1 MTTTER
7 QAGKESSGQRVADW
21 FDGRLGTHSLGKKY
35 LRKVFPDHWSF
46 LLGEICLYSFVILIL
61 TGVYLT
67 LFFHPSMNE
76 VTYHGSYVPLNGVR
90 MSEAYASTLDISFDV
105 RGGLLIRQIH
115 HWAALIFIA
124 GMLMHM
130 MRHFF
135 TGSFR
140 RPREVNWLFGWT
152 LLFLG
157 LFEGLFGYSLPDDLL
172 SGTGMRFVDGAI
184 LSVPIVGTY
193 LSFFLFGGEFP
204 GHDIIGRFYS
214 LHILVIPGIMAALVV
229 AHLILVVYHKHTQF
243 PGPGKTERNVV
254 GAPFMPVYMAK
265 AGGFFFL
272 VFGVIALISAV
283 ASINPVWSYGPY
295 RADQVSTGAQ
305 PDWYLGFAEGLV
317 RIMPGWEINIAGH
330 TLVLGVLIPIV
341 VFPLL
346 LIFIGVYPFLESWIT
361 GDKREHHLLDRP
373 RNRPI
378 RTSIGT
384 AWISIYLILLAGG
397 GNDIVATRFHLSIN
411 TVTWAVRIA
420 LFVVPVIVF
429 VATRRICLGLQLRD
443 RELVLHGRE
452 TGVIKRL
459 PHGEYVELHRP
470 LSPAELHTLT
480 QHEQPRPLELGPA
493 EDENGVPS
501 PNRRMPMLRLR
512 ARLSRALYGEGTQ
525 VAKPTAEEY
534 REAHRSN
541 EHPANEHL
549 AVEHPAAE
557 QQAAE
562 QQAAERQAVE
572 QPSEEQQMRE
582 HQVSGR
588 QVSEAGPPDG

>member
-1 MTTTER
+1 MTTYEKAPSR
-7 QAGKESSGQRVADW
+7 RPAADEASSGQRVADW
-21 FDGRLGTHSLGKKY
+21 FDGRLGIHSLGRKY

-46 LLGEICLYSFVILIL
+46 LLGEICLWSFVVLIL

-140 RPREVNWLFGWT
+140 KPREINWLFGWT

-157 LFEGLFGYSLPDDLL
+157 IFEGLFGYSLPDDLL
-172 SGTGMRFVDGAI
+172 SGTGMRFVDGAL

-193 LSFFLFGGEFP
+193 LSFFTFGGEFP
-204 GHDIIGRFYS
+204 GDDVIARFYS

-229 AHLILVVYHKHTQF
+229 AHLILVFYHKHTQF

-272 VFGVIALISAV
+272 VFGVITLIA
-283 ASINPVWSYGPY
+283 AIATINPVWSYGPY

-317 RIMPGWEINIAGH
+317 RIMPGWEINVAGH
-330 TLVLGVLIPIV
+330 TLVMGVLIPIV
-341 VFPLL
+341 AFPLL
-346 LIFIGVYPFLESWIT
+346 LVFIGVYPFLESWIT

-384 AWISIYLILLAGG
+384 AWISLYLILFAAG

-411 TVTWAVRIA
+411 TVTWAARIA
-420 LFVVPVIVF
+420 VLVVPVLVFIV
-429 VATRRICLGLQLRD
+429 TRRICLGLQRRD
-443 RELVLHGRE
+443 RDLVLHGRE

-459 PHGEYVELHRP
+459 PHGEFVEVHQP
-470 LSPAELHTLT
+470 LSPAELHVLT
-480 QHEQPRPLELGPA
+480 QHEQPRPLEAGPA
-493 EDENGVPS
+493 RDANGVPN
-501 PNRRMPMLRLR
+501 PNGSKGRLR
-512 ARLSRALYGEGTQ
+512 ALLSRGLYGAGTQ

-534 REAHRSN
+534 REAHPD
-541 EHPANEHL
+541 EE
-549 AVEHPAAE
+549 VE
-557 QQAAE
+557 
-562 QQAAERQAVE
+562 ERQEA
-572 QPSEEQQMRE
+572 RA
-582 HQVSGR
+582 
-588 QVSEAGPPDG
+588 VSEAGPPDG